1 MCVSVQESVEIVVFL
16 NQIIDY
22 LHAAHTQTHTHTQNS
37 DCGKLGSVCR
47 RGKKGSTQK
56 SSQRS
61 YAMLCEFVCLCV
73 CVCVFVCWWVFF
85 CACPIAG
92 KGREHAQSMVVVGQG
107 RTVLM
112 GMKPGEFDLMVN

>member
-73 CVCVFVCWWVFF
+73 CVCVCVLVGFF
-85 CACPIAG
+85 LRVSYRWQR
-92 KGREHAQSMVVVGQG
+92 KGTRAVDGG
-107 RTVLM
+107 
-112 GMKPGEFDLMVN
+112 GGPGPDGTDGHEARGV